1 MLEREA
7 LKPVRVDEP
16 DCSDVV
22 PKALIDDPLRETRE
36 SPRDAGGQIFS
47 IPLRSLLRWRT
58 GCRSPRGPENP
69 IRSLG
74 LFLGLHASSLRLRGL
89 ERWTP

>member
-1 MLEREA
+1 MLQKEA
-7 LKPVRVDEP
+7 RKPVRVDEP

-47 IPLRSLLRWRT
+47 IPLRSLLRGEQAADPPGDR
-58 GCRSPRGPENP
+58 R
-69 IRSLG
+69 IRSAL
-74 LFLGLHASSLRLRGL
+74 LDYS
-89 ERWTP
+89 